1 MSNNIQ
7 NDVKQLA
14 ANIET
19 LARAVQA
26 KLDSNANVLQANDKE
41 KEAFLNAANELV
53 RNNVTFTFALGE
65 FYALEQLGSNKTVQG
80 SVVSNPSGT
89 THKYHNVRD
98 SLGRFAKKV

>member
-14 ANIET
+14 ANIES

-65 FYALEQLGSNKTVQG
+65 FYALEQLGSSKTVKA

-89 THKYHNVRD
+89 QNYHNVRD

>member
-7 NDVKQLA
+7 NDVKQLV
-14 ANIET
+14 ANIES
-19 LARAVQA
+19 LARAVHT
-26 KLDSNANVLQANDKE
+26 KLDTNVNVLQADDKE

-53 RNNVTFTFALGE
+53 RNNVTFVFALGE
-65 FYALEQLGSNKTVQG
+65 FYALERQGSTKTVTG

-98 SLGRFAKKV
+98 SFGRFAKKV